1 MSTFLGMETMRRAVA
16 ANQTALQTVG
26 NNIANAGTPGY
37 SRQRVNMHATPGYPG
52 SGPFGQPIMEG
63 RVGTG
68 VGIDRIQRVRDQFL
82 DQQFRLEAHV
92 SGYTSVQSRTFSRL
106 EDLFN
111 EAPHNEGDL
120 GGLSSQL
127 NGFFNGW
134 REIAAGQDSQAV
146 LIEQS
151 EAVMDTFDSLEKA
164 FQSEI
169 RLLEQ
174 ERDITETKIND
185 LLAQVADN
193 NAAIKKIEE
202 SGQAANELYDQQD
215 LLIDELATLIP
226 IEVSRSSSQ
235 KGHEGSYDIK
245 LLNSDVVLVDGQAPA
260 DSFSPFT
267 FSVEDQNGEPAL
279 IVNGEPYSAVISGKF
294 LGIDASISNVEKA
307 IETMQGLRG
316 QLIEDV
322 NGILPN
328 FFDEA
333 SQRVSNELIENPN
346 LLNVN
351 KETAQRIANLS
362 QENDSVTKQYQ
373 QFMSELGVET
383 QSVQRKAEAAQ
394 ARLRNIDG
402 NRMSISGVSLDE
414 ELTMLVQFQHSYN
427 AAARVMTAMDEML
440 NTVING
446 MGVVGR

>member
-92 SGYTSVQSRTFSRL
+92 SGYTGVQSRMFSRL

-174 ERDITETKIND
+174 EQDITETKIND

-245 LLNSDVVLVDGQAPA
+245 LLNSDVVLVDGQASA

-267 FSVEDQNGEPAL
+267 FSVENQNGEPAL
-279 IVNGEPYSAVISGKF
+279 IVNGEPYSDVISGKF
-294 LGIDASISNVEKA
+294 LGIDASIANVEKA
-307 IETMQGLRG
+307 IETMQNLRG

-333 SQRVSNELIENPN
+333 SQRVSTDFIENPN

>member
-92 SGYTSVQSRTFSRL
+92 SGYTGVQSRTFSRL

-174 ERDITETKIND
+174 EQDITETKIND

-202 SGQAANELYDQQD
+202 NGQAANELYDQQD

-245 LLNSDVVLVDGQAPA
+245 LLNSDVVLVDGQASA

-267 FSVEDQNGEPAL
+267 FSVENQNGEPAL
-279 IVNGEPYSAVISGKF
+279 IVNGEPYSDVISGKF
-294 LGIDASISNVEKA
+294 LGIDASIANVEKA
-307 IETMQGLRG
+307 IETMQDLRG

-333 SQRVSNELIENPN
+333 SRRVSTDFIENPN

>member
-92 SGYTSVQSRTFSRL
+92 SGYTGVQSRTFSRL

-146 LIEQS
+146 LVEQS

-169 RLLEQ
+169 HLLEQ
-174 ERDITETKIND
+174 ERGMTETKIND
-185 LLAQVADN
+185 LLSQIADN

-226 IEVSRSSSQ
+226 VEVSRSSSQ

-245 LLNSDVVLVDGQAPA
+245 LLNSDIMLVDGQESA

-279 IVNGEPYSAVISGKF
+279 IVNGESYSAVISGKF
-294 LGIDASISNVEKA
+294 LGINASISNVEKA

-328 FFDEA
+328 FFDET

-362 QENDSVTKQYQ
+362 QENGSVTKQYQ

-402 NRMSISGVSLDE
+402 NRMSVSGVSLDE

>member
-92 SGYTSVQSRTFSRL
+92 SGYTGVQSRTFSRL

-174 ERDITETKIND
+174 EQDITETKIND

-245 LLNSDVVLVDGQAPA
+245 LLNSDVVLVDGQASA

-267 FSVEDQNGEPAL
+267 FSVENQNGEPAL
-279 IVNGEPYSAVISGKF
+279 IVNGEPYSDVISGKF
-294 LGIDASISNVEKA
+294 LGIDASIANVGKA
-307 IETMQGLRG
+307 IETMQDLRG

-333 SQRVSNELIENPN
+333 SQRVSTDFIENPN

>member
-52 SGPFGQPIMEG
+52 SGPFGQPITEG

-92 SGYTSVQSRTFSRL
+92 SGYTGVQSRTFSRL

-174 ERDITETKIND
+174 EQDITETKIND

-245 LLNSDVVLVDGQAPA
+245 LLNSDVVLVDGQASA

-267 FSVEDQNGEPAL
+267 FSVENQNGEPAL
-279 IVNGEPYSAVISGKF
+279 IVNGEPYSDVISGKF
-294 LGIDASISNVEKA
+294 LGIDASIANVEKA
-307 IETMQGLRG
+307 IETMQDLRG

-333 SQRVSNELIENPN
+333 SQRVSTDFIENPN

>member
-1 MSTFLGMETMRRAVA
+1 LSTFLGMETMRRAVA

-92 SGYTSVQSRTFSRL
+92 SGYTGVQSRMFSRL

-174 ERDITETKIND
+174 EQDITETKIND

-245 LLNSDVVLVDGQAPA
+245 LLNSDVVLVDGQASA

-267 FSVEDQNGEPAL
+267 FSVENQNGEPAL
-279 IVNGEPYSAVISGKF
+279 IVNGEPYSDVISGKF
-294 LGIDASISNVEKA
+294 LGIDASIANVEKA
-307 IETMQGLRG
+307 IETMQNLRG

-333 SQRVSNELIENPN
+333 SQRVSTDFIENPN

-427 AAARVMTAMDEML
+427 ASARVMTAMDEML